1 MWRRISASIN
11 TWRCR
16 ASESWMLPSFS
27 RPIIDPAL
35 HGTGMYRKTVVSH
48 HCQSFFFFLIDVIH
62 LNQIMN
68 LCYVNC
74 VYTTGWYSFLFAIPS
89 PPDSA
94 NIGSVQVKWPE
105 KPSVGTLQTWS
116 GTADGRIA
124 QAKWPTSRFDDR
136 MEATKCVRFPYP
148 ARIVVLTM
156 VREGAMYW
164 FRKARPGTGGREQ

>member
-1 MWRRISASIN
+1 M
-11 TWRCR
+11 
-16 ASESWMLPSFS
+16 
-27 RPIIDPAL
+27 
-35 HGTGMYRKTVVSH
+35 
-48 HCQSFFFFLIDVIH
+48 
-62 LNQIMN
+62 
-68 LCYVNC
+68 
-74 VYTTGWYSFLFAIPS
+74 
-89 PPDSA
+89 
-94 NIGSVQVKWPE
+94 KWPE